1 MMIFCWYLFLL
12 ITCIGMEALT
22 KCFSTFNIFT
32 LFILFFL
39 MNHGVSVPFALGING
54 ETIDLD
60 LPENIIIRWVSSL
73 IIMYVCFLVG
83 IVIAKYFF
91 GNREMNTTIYKK
103 ELLDAASQKITS
115 VKKEFILISVIITI
129 FVFIQLWNPN
139 LLIISLA
146 KEFGADEYKAARLAY
161 GQGVNSEVNVIA
173 RIAVTLK
180 FVALPLLINISYALK
195 DVARKYLYLFW
206 FVFIVYILLQLVT
219 GQKAAISLALIS
231 LLTCQLFKSGNCSIS
246 IKNKVVLYTIIALV
260 LLLFTLLP
268 GQYMLQYPGINYG
281 EAFASV
287 VNRLTAETSRTLQ
300 LHFYVYP
307 DRIQHLNGN
316 SSFLFSG
323 LFGNGANVD
332 PGRAVRG
339 YVLFGDT
346 TDATGTWNAAF
357 IGAAWADFG
366 YIGVA
371 IESIL
376 ATMLLWFY
384 HQWFLQQRK
393 VPIVI
398 GIYST
403 LAMSCT
409 SLSEAN
415 FLTTLFTFGLGT
427 SFILYF
433 LIRDIS

>member
-1 MMIFCWYLFLL
+1 M
-12 ITCIGMEALT
+12 
-22 KCFSTFNIFT
+22 
-32 LFILFFL
+32 
-39 MNHGVSVPFALGING
+39 
-54 ETIDLD
+54 
-60 LPENIIIRWVSSL
+60 
-73 IIMYVCFLVG
+73 
-83 IVIAKYFF
+83 
-91 GNREMNTTIYKK
+91 
-103 ELLDAASQKITS
+103 
-115 VKKEFILISVIITI
+115 
-129 FVFIQLWNPN
+129 
-139 LLIISLA
+139 
-146 KEFGADEYKAARLAY
+146 
-161 GQGVNSEVNVIA
+161 
-173 RIAVTLK
+173 
-180 FVALPLLINISYALK
+180 INISYALK
-195 DVARKYLYLFW
+195 DVARKYSYLFW
-206 FVFIVYILLQLVT
+206 FVFTAYIVLQLVT

-231 LLTCQLFKSGNCSIS
+231 ILTCQLFKSGNCLIS